1 MFAWVNNFLEETC
14 SFEVFVVINMSI
26 QKPSQMYANLSVQ
39 FFLTTVHFKAQEL
52 KLSFG
57 LTIQL

>member
-1 MFAWVNNFLEETC
+1 MFAWVNNFLVETC

-26 QKPSQMYANLSVQ
+26 QKPSQMYANSPDE
-39 FFLTTVHFKAQEL
+39 FFPSTVHLKAHEL